1 MTIKATVFKT
11 NDGWYEV
18 SIGDILIGS
27 FPTEV
32 MANQFARMVNSGI
45 YDEFLPPGTSGLG
58 G

>member
-58 G
+58 